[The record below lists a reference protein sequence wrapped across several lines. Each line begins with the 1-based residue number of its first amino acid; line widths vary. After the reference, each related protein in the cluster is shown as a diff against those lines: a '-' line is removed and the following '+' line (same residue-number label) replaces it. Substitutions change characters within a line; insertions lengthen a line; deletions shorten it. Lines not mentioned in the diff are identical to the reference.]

1 MNNLLQEK
9 TLEIESLKVSS
20 NNNKI
25 KNENNFNFQNEL
37 KEKISD
43 INKITSLE
51 LIINEK
57 KK

>member
-9 TLEIESLKVSS
+9 ILEIESLKVSS